1 MNFAEK
7 IFQELDKLNRK
18 IDRISSMV
26 QGMPTTHTTDL
37 GDWLTE
43 EQAQEL
49 LQRKTTSLWDLRKR
63 KKIIASKIG
72 NRTYYDKNSIINFL
86 NKNKIN

>member
-1 MNFAEK
+1 MKILEK
-7 IFQELDKLNRK
+7 IIADIIRLHQKM
-18 IDRISSMV
+18 DRIISII
-26 QGMPTTHTTDL
+26 QQLPTTHNTNL

-49 LQRKTTSLWDLRKR
+49 LQRKTTSLWDLRKQ

-72 NRTYYDKNSIINFL
+72 NRTFYDKSSIIEYL
-86 NKNKIN
+86 EKNKNR